1 MSLGK
6 WHKMILLST
15 MLSCVELFSSASS
28 RPWKATPSQI
38 AAAYTSIDHN
48 RGGGDFVTIG
58 WWAAPTVTHGTQ
70 LAALLE
76 KYVLISVARSH
87 VDFNAPAAGLRFDDI
102 TTLEALDGS
111 GKALTPVSEEQLA
124 PASIGLLATFEAGYR
139 RGSGPCGKGTKFFL
153 FDPGTVNACEK
164 GGLSVPFDGETYTWE
179 TPLPGCSQ

>member
-1 MSLGK
+1 M
-6 WHKMILLST
+6 
-15 MLSCVELFSSASS
+15 VPDREA
-28 RPWKATPSQI
+28 
-38 AAAYTSIDHN
+38 
-48 RGGGDFVTIG
+48 
-58 WWAAPTVTHGTQ
+58 
-70 LAALLE
+70 
-76 KYVLISVARSH
+76 VA

-164 GGLSVPFDGETYTWE
+164 GGLSVYGLGRFPVTLYKEQWAKLLDYADELKTFLKDNDHLLKAKE
-179 TPLPGCSQ
+179 